1 VWAAAVPGRA
11 SHLGQGR
18 CWLYG
23 LLPGSS
29 AVEVASAPPA
39 VRLGPELALQLRQAP
54 DLGPVGAEAGLNVGG
69 RLANRG
75 QVDGEQLRAPL
86 QRRRDRPAHV
96 RVMPGPHRD
105 SLSNAFEGGSGNP
118 AYRDSRCQ
126 PAWSRW
132 GTLGAILPAFCPT
145 ALHRAAQPRITLN
158 AQVTWILTDQRERDC
173 GEPSRTEP
181 NESHPAEN
189 RKVGGSIPSLPTGHI
204 DTVED
209 RVASGPGLGRPPL
222 RPTQAEGNAPRRR
235 CHPREAAWQTIRT

>member
-1 VWAAAVPGRA
+1 MLAVWAT
-11 SHLGQGR
+11 
-18 CWLYG
+18 
-23 LLPGSS
+23 
-29 AVEVASAPPA
+29 
-39 VRLGPELALQLRQAP
+39 
-54 DLGPVGAEAGLNVGG
+54 AGFVGG
-69 RLANRG
+69 RG
-75 QVDGEQLRAPL
+75 SLRAAGRTPRAGAGAPAASGSRSWS
-86 QRRRDRPAHV
+86 RRRGGRAQRWGPPRESWPGRRRAAPRTAPAAPRSAAHV

-158 AQVTWILTDQRERDC
+158 AQVTWILADQRERDC

>member
-1 VWAAAVPGRA
+1 MLAVWATA
-11 SHLGQGR
+11 
-18 CWLYG
+18 
-23 LLPGSS
+23 GSS

-54 DLGPVGAEAGLNVGG
+54 DLGPVGAAAGLNVGG
-69 RLANRG
+69 RLATRG

-96 RVMPGPHRD
+96 RVMPGAQRD

-158 AQVTWILTDQRERDC
+158 AQVTWILADQRERDC

-204 DTVED
+204 EPL
-209 RVASGPGLGRPPL
+209 RIAWHQGPAWGDHHCARPRPRGMLHADAVIQGRRHGRPSE
-222 RPTQAEGNAPRRR
+222 RRTAAPRVRGVR
-235 CHPREAAWQTIRT
+235 QG